1 MQATNPAGRRQP
13 GAGNNS
19 HSHTD
24 ITKPHTPLTSLG
36 TERLQSMEM
45 VLLTQVCTKPHTPN
59 DHRSGEGILQV
70 NIFKRNP
77 LFPRRLCSPNIMY
90 IDANS
95 SGLQKAVITVQMF
108 RFFSKQ
114 KIDRYSDGQFW
125 VSAWLGQSPVIQ
137 PNTRL
142 DAVKISCGCG
152 SHPSS
157 ELK

>member
-1 MQATNPAGRRQP
+1 MQATNPAGCRQP
-13 GAGNNS
+13 GAGNSS

-36 TERLQSMEM
+36 TERLQSMET

-90 IDANS
+90 FNVNS
-95 SGLQKAVITVQMF
+95 SGLQEAVITVQMLG
-108 RFFSKQ
+108 FFKAKSLTGTVMVSSGVSLAGPVS
-114 KIDRYSDGQFW
+114 SD
-125 VSAWLGQSPVIQ
+125 STKHSS
-137 PNTRL
+137 R
-142 DAVKISCGCG
+142 CCCEG
-152 SHPSS
+152 SLWMWFTSIIRS
-157 ELK
+157 